1 MKNLSGYTYFTAT
14 AKLIFMGFKFYSEI
28 DNNTEKWINPVTNK
42 KFSIK
47 KSPEKL
53 SIDELLDILNQAEIG
68 LDEFINY

>member
-14 AKLIFMGFKFYSEI
+14 AKLIFMDFKFYSEI
-28 DNNTEKWINPVTNK
+28 DNNTEKWINPVTKK